1 MSYLVTVAKERNFCQ
16 FDKRNAKKTVAWPLP
31 LCISM
36 SLALNPTVFGWFN
49 ERRLPLVI
57 LGKNIY
63 LCADLMSVGQRVLLA
78 MMESIY

>member
-31 LCISM
+31 LCISIN
-36 SLALNPTVFGWFN
+36 LALNPTVYEWFN

-57 LGKNIY
+57 
-63 LCADLMSVGQRVLLA
+63 
-78 MMESIY
+78 

>member
-1 MSYLVTVAKERNFCQ
+1 
-16 FDKRNAKKTVAWPLP
+16 
-31 LCISM
+31 M

-49 ERRLPLVI
+49 ERGLPFVI

-63 LCADLMSVGQRVLLA
+63 LCADLMSVSQRVLLA